1 MSCRRVSTYLSVVA
15 LTGVLLLPGVSARA
29 DPPTRADCL
38 PLGAGTTGVLV
49 VGGQVPTPDQLQGT
63 PGGFGAV
70 APAHVAATLPDRI
83 VLKTNRET
91 FSNEYA
97 FAVRAGR
104 LYVRSARVGVGE
116 RDTVWHVLT
125 VPSCLDGSVSAISA
139 DHRLLV
145 VLGSDRQVYTH
156 DMPGGDLSPER
167 WTWRWGPY
175 FWTGSGLTMF
185 DDVRRFATSEFTSDE
200 TFTDTS
206 GRSHH
211 PIGVAT
217 VYLLR
222 GDRRRIT
229 YLDPWLP
236 QDESREVCG
245 PRRGTARLAA
255 LDASGSTLFVST
267 ETGRLFTR
275 LYDFDVSGAN
285 TVFGDFSWQ
294 RPRPSSDL
302 RWQLPGPRWV
312 RQPTPRG
319 TITDRLSIAKTGT
332 DAADREL
339 RVAGLDRAGRT
350 GVWHKQLTARRWR
363 FVRTGEP
370 PRGRRL
376 PLARPGR
383 DGRPDDRRFAG
394 SLGDR
399 PSVVRDFNPECSP
412 ARVEVQVGPGTALHL
427 RLHTSDG
434 MRQSMRETG
443 LTEEPREYNGAL
455 EVPRRTWRT
464 LDRAAPA
471 VRRWVE
477 ENLDGRFTDTPLAM
491 TTTRMR
497 FLSQCWQLTL
507 GGRPA
512 RPDRLPLPPDFGLVV
527 GRLTEMQDSGR
538 APSTCLP

>member
-1 MSCRRVSTYLSVVA
+1 MPRRRVSVLLS
-15 LTGVLLLPGVSARA
+15 VLLLSGVLVLPWGSAVA
-29 DPPTRADCL
+29 DPPTRPDCL
-38 PLGAGTTGVLV
+38 PLGAGTTGFLL
-49 VGGQVPTPDQLQGT
+49 VGGQVPTPAQVQGT
-63 PGGFGAV
+63 QGGLGPV
-70 APAHVAATLPDRI
+70 APPQVAATLPDQV
-83 VLKTNRET
+83 VLKTNSET
-91 FSNEYA
+91 FSNEYV

-104 LYVRSARVGVGE
+104 LYVRPARRGVGQ
-116 RDTVWHVLT
+116 RGTTWRVLT

-145 VLGSDRQVYTH
+145 VLGPDQQVYTH

-185 DDVRRFATSEFTSDE
+185 DDVRSFAASEFTADE

-211 PIGVAT
+211 AIGVAT

-255 LDASGSTLFVST
+255 LDASGSTLFVVT

-285 TVFGDFSWQ
+285 TVFGDFSWE
-294 RPRPSSDL
+294 RPRPSSDV

-312 RQPTPRG
+312 RQPAPRG
-319 TITDRLSIAKTGT
+319 ALTDRIGIAKTGA
-332 DAADREL
+332 DAADRQL
-339 RVAGLDRAGRT
+339 RVAGRDRAGRP
-350 GVWHKQLTARRWR
+350 GVWQKRISAQRWR

-370 PRGRRL
+370 LRGRRL
-376 PLARPGR
+376 PLARRGPG
-383 DGRPDDRRFAG
+383 GPPDDRRFAG
-394 SLGDR
+394 SIGGR
-399 PSVVRDFNPECSP
+399 TSVVRDFNPECSP
-412 ARVEVQVGPGTALHL
+412 ARVEVRIGRGAPLRL

-434 MRQSMRETG
+434 MRQSMREGG

-477 ENLDGRFTDTPLAM
+477 ENLDGRFTDAPLAM

-507 GGRPA
+507 EGRPA
-512 RPDRLPLPPDFGLVV
+512 RPDQPALPPDFGIVV
-527 GRLTEMQDSGR
+527 GRLTEMQDDGR
-538 APSTCLP
+538 QPSACLP